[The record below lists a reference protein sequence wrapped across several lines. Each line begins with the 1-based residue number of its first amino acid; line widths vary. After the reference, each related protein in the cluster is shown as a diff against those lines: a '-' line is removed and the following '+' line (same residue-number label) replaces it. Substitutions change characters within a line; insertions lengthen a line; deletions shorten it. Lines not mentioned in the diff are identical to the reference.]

1 MGSSQDQS
9 SALDTIRQHLLDDN
23 TFVENYTIS
32 TNLLETQSSTKPSDS
47 LTTTTTYDHPTN
59 ITVDSYITPPIP
71 ASQLQ
76 IFNYFK
82 LDYDQQTPS
91 NSVSNYMGFTTNEP
105 DNFELQTNIP
115 QIVNSK
121 LPKQT
126 AFCQRSPSLN
136 LSVDLNPGF
145 QPAAKLSERRMAD
158 SGEKRHYRGV
168 RQRPWGKFAAEIRDP
183 NRKGTR
189 IWLGTFDTAV
199 DAAKAYDRA
208 AFELR
213 GSKAILN
220 FPHEIGNSSETF
232 LPAKTGRKRGRDAE
246 TEERESKE
254 VRREEIMGYS
264 CETTEDVTAGI
275 CPLSPSSWTA
285 VWEGC
290 DDKGIFEIQ
299 PLSPLTRYPNL
310 GYSQLAVDGVY

>member
-1 MGSSQDQS
+1 MYKMGSSQDES
-9 SALDTIRQHLLDDN
+9 SALDIIRQHLLDDY
-23 TFVENYTIS
+23 TFMENYTIS
-32 TNLLETQSSTKPSDS
+32 CNLVETQSSIKSSDS
-47 LTTTTTYDHPTN
+47 LMTTTSDHPTN
-59 ITVDSYITPPIP
+59 ITVDNYITPPVP

-76 IFNYFK
+76 LFNYFK

-91 NSVSNYMGFTTNEP
+91 NSVSNSMGFTSSEP
-105 DNFELQTNIP
+105 GNFELQTNIP

-126 AFCQRSPSLN
+126 GFCQRRPSLN
-136 LSVDLNPGF
+136 ISVDLNPGF

-183 NRKGTR
+183 KRKGTR
-189 IWLGTFDTAV
+189 VWLGTFDIAV

-208 AFELR
+208 AFKLR

-232 LPAKTGRKRGRDAE
+232 PPEKTCLKRGRDAE

-275 CPLSPSSWTA
+275 WPLSWTGG
-285 VWEGC
+285 W
-290 DDKGIFEIQ
+290 DDKGISEIQ

-310 GYSQLAVDGVY
+310 ELAVDGVY